1 MKKVLFGLMFA
12 LAAAFMFTSCASKTD
27 VLQKGVEK
35 AKKDLGLPKEMGG
48 GITMSDIAFEPSTN
62 TINYIFELQAPVF
75 ESMKAMA
82 AQPVYNDFFIFSK
95 KDDPQ
100 IKEISKSLLEVNGN
114 LVFTYKAAGGA
125 GSPLVFS
132 YGPAVLQKLVDGTL
146 QQPDMSQMQQQQA
159 PAEGEMP
166 QGGEEQEEGDAA
178 EE

>member
-1 MKKVLFGLMFA
+1 MKKVLFGLMLA

-27 VLQKGVEK
+27 LLQKGVEK
-35 AKKDLGLPKEMGG
+35 TKKDLGLPKEMGG
-48 GITMSDIAFEPSTN
+48 GVTMSDIAFDPSSN

-100 IKEISKSLLEVNGN
+100 LKELSKSLLEVNGN
-114 LVFTYKAAGGA
+114 LVFTYNVAGGA
-125 GSPLVFS
+125 SAPLVFS

-146 QQPDMSQMQQQQA
+146 PQPDMSQLQQQQA

-166 QGGEEQEEGDAA
+166 QGGEEQEEGDAT